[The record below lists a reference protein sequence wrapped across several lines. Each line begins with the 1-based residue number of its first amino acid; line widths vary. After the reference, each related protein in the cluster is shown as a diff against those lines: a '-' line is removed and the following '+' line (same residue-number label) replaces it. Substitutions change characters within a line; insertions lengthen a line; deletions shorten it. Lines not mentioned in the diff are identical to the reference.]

1 MGGAVVAERMLSVE
15 VYSMALLRMDFG
27 MASAI
32 GVILA
37 VIAVIVFYVS
47 LKASRGAL
55 I

>member
-1 MGGAVVAERMLSVE
+1 
-15 VYSMALLRMDFG
+15 MALLRMDFG

-37 VIAVIVFYVS
+37 VIAVIIFYVS

-55 I
+55 V